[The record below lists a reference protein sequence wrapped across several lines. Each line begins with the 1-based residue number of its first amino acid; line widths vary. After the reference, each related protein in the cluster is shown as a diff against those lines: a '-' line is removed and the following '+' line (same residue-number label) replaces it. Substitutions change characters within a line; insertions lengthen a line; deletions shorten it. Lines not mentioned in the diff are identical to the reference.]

1 MSTAPRLL
9 HGFIFSGALAG
20 FGCQG
25 LQGTPPLALD
35 QLGVSALASDGTNV
49 YWTMASGDVRSAPT
63 VGGSVQQVSKT
74 VGPGQLVLDVDS
86 AYWGANNGEI
96 QRAPKAGGSPETLVE
111 NVTTLGALQ
120 VDEGSLYWMV
130 GQSEGALSGQVV
142 KAPKAPAAAQ
152 TVLLP
157 MSPLDPNTL
166 TLTGA
171 TLYYAGAV
179 ATSAPVGLTELG
191 VTGSAPVTDVQGT
204 FTRVASATAT
214 VCGAGPDP
222 VALAADPTSAAQAIT
237 CSALDGSNP
246 RLVATGLTAVVT
258 SVALDDTTV
267 YFATADGA
275 VSAVPVAATSPVDM
289 SGSSS
294 DGTASGQPVGAGTCF
309 EGAACTCSGAASG
322 AQVCDSMG
330 NGTCQCSG
338 AATFAMGVA
347 GGASVA
353 IDDTN
358 VYWAQSA
365 GNAVFA
371 LPRN

>member
-9 HGFIFSGALAG
+9 HGFVFAGALAG
-20 FGCQG
+20 LGCQG
-25 LQGTPPLALD
+25 LQGTPPLALG

-49 YWTMASGDVRSAPT
+49 FWTMQSGDVRSVPT
-63 VGGSVQQVSKT
+63 VGGAVQQVSKT
-74 VGPGQLVLDVDS
+74 TTPGLLVLDADS
-86 AYWGANNGEI
+86 AYWASGTGGIE
-96 QRAPKAGGSPETLVE
+96 RAPKAGGSPEVLVQ
-111 NVTTLGALQ
+111 NVTGLGALQ
-120 VDEGSLYWMV
+120 VDESSLYWMD
-130 GQSEGALSGQVV
+130 GQSEGALSGQIV
-142 KAPKAPAAAQ
+142 KAPKALAAAQ

-157 MSPLDPNTL
+157 TSPLDPNTL
-166 TLTGA
+166 TLSGA
-171 TLYYAGAV
+171 TLYYV
-179 ATSAPVGLTELG
+179 ALGSTPSVGVTELD
-191 VTGSAPVTDVQGT
+191 VTGGMPVTDVQGS

-214 VCGAGPDP
+214 VCGAGADP
-222 VALAADPTSAAQAIT
+222 TALALDPTSAAQAIT
-237 CSALDGSNP
+237 CSALDGSNA

-338 AATFAMGVA
+338 AATFAMGVP
-347 GGASVA
+347 GGASIA